1 MTKRY
6 RSGWWLERKYCDEGW
21 TQAEIAEECV
31 VSPRCIRKWM
41 QKRAVETREMIGE
54 NHPQYG
60 TERDEE
66 TKTKISET
74 MKGREFSEE
83 TIERFREARRESE
96 LPEET
101 REKIAESLSGVER
114 SDETRERMSDA
125 RTGAQNPQ
133 WKGGVSDSYGPGWT
147 KARERVR
154 ERDEVCQ
161 HCGREGDDRQFDVHN
176 ILPFRLF
183 DQADDTSTE
192 KAHEP
197 GNLVLLCRPCHR
209 KAEAGEIE
217 FDSSLEP
224 PE

>member
-1 MTKRY
+1 VTKRY
-6 RSGWWLERKYCDEGW
+6 RSGWWLERKYWDEGW
-21 TQAEIAEECV
+21 SQAETAAECG

-41 QKRAVETREMIGE
+41 QKRGVETREMVGE

-60 TERDEE
+60 EERDDE
-66 TKTKISET
+66 TKAKISET
-74 MKGREFSEE
+74 MEGRGFSEE
-83 TIERFREARRESE
+83 TIERFRAARCGSEIPEA
-96 LPEET
+96 T
-101 REKIAESLSGVER
+101 REKISESLSGVER

-133 WKGGVSDSYGPGWT
+133 WKGGVSDSYGPGWK

-154 ERDEVCQ
+154 ERDAVCQ
-161 HCGREGDDRQFDVHN
+161 HCGREGDDRQLDVHHV
-176 ILPFRLF
+176 LPFRLF
-183 DQADDTSTE
+183 DQADDTPTE